1 MASLEIMIEREK
13 VIVTPGTECFHTY
26 TPFAALE
33 SAVSNGRDFHISI
46 RFSIIVSFSILRFHQ
61 HKHRF

>member
-26 TPFAALE
+26 TPFATLE
-33 SAVSNGRDFHISI
+33 SAVSNSRDFHINI
-46 RFSIIVSFSILRFHQ
+46 RFSIIVSFSI
-61 HKHRF
+61 